1 MSFYDAIRVGAS
13 GASTDL
19 EIQRS
24 LRFNDG
30 DSANLTRTSSSTS
43 NTFTYSAWIKRTHF
57 SGYQYIFSMGGKG
70 FAFHTTNNTFYLYD
84 GSSLNESTARFRDPS
99 AWYHVLVQINSG
111 TATSYI
117 NNVLVHNAVGGGAF
131 TLTTGTD
138 ATRIGNYAPGTYYFD
153 GYMAEVNLVD
163 GLVLAPNSFAKTD
176 EVTGQWIP
184 QKYVGAYGTNGF
196 RLTFADNSGT
206 TATTLGKD
214 ESGNGNN
221 FTPNN
226 FSVAAN
232 LTNDSMPDTPSNNFC
247 TLNPLNATT
256 SVNFGNLDGN
266 LVFDQTSNDQAMT
279 GTFFVTSGKWY
290 WEIYKN
296 ASQNP
301 EIGICGQET
310 LSNLSTGF
318 VNRLAFITNG
328 GNLRTG
334 SSSTTSITGSSSGQ
348 TGAGY
353 IRIAV
358 DMDNKKIWF
367 SDLSGNYFNSGNPA
381 TGANPAYDFSSHA
394 VADGWTPYVFMGTG
408 GGHNCYVNFGQFDLN
423 SFSSN
428 IPAGFSTLTSEN
440 LPEPTILLPNKHFD
454 IKLYTGTGSSNSITG
469 LNFAPDWIWV
479 KRRNVNGNHHLLIDQ
494 LRGGDASLMSN
505 STDTENTNANRSMT
519 FNSNGVTWNSD
530 TGNANA
536 SGGTYVLW
544 NWDAGE
550 TDGKTYTVT
559 VVDDSGNKFRF
570 DGFAAN
576 AVTLDLAEGGTYI
589 FNYPSG
595 HPFRFST
602 TADGTHGGGS
612 EYTTGVTH
620 NSSTQVTIV
629 VAASAPQLYYYCASH
644 SGMGGAVNTNS
655 TLGSSNFDGN
665 LQSVTKV
672 NATAGFS
679 IVKWTSGANA
689 YKTVGH
695 GLGVK
700 PDIVIL
706 KSRSVATGWYVYT
719 DVIDGTNDYLQLNS
733 TTTALDAQSYSIV
746 PPTSTVFGT
755 DGAFVSGNTNATMIA
770 YVFSS
775 VKQYSKI
782 GTYKGNGNANGPY
795 VYTGFRPAWVLT
807 KIADTMNEN
816 WTISDN
822 KRSPFNAVDLFL
834 RPDETTQDTS
844 SAATM
849 DFYANGFKLRNSDD
863 KTNRNGATYI
873 YLAFAHAPFKNS
885 RAR

>member
-1 MSFYDAIRVGAS
+1 MFLILVINIDLAGNNP
-13 GASTDL
+13 STPP
-19 EIQRS
+19 
-24 LRFNDG
+24 
-30 DSANLTRTSSSTS
+30 TTS
-43 NTFTYSAWIKRTHF
+43 
-57 SGYQYIFSMGGKG
+57 
-70 FAFHTTNNTFYLYD
+70 
-84 GSSLNESTARFRDPS
+84 
-99 AWYHVLVQINSG
+99 
-111 TATSYI
+111 
-117 NNVLVHNAVGGGAF
+117 
-131 TLTTGTD
+131 TGTVIQVAIDFD
-138 ATRIGNYAPGTYYFD
+138 AG
-153 GYMAEVNLVD
+153 
-163 GLVLAPNSFAKTD
+163 
-176 EVTGQWIP
+176 
-184 QKYVGAYGTNGF
+184 
-196 RLTFADNSGT
+196 
-206 TATTLGKD
+206 
-214 ESGNGNN
+214 
-221 FTPNN
+221 
-226 FSVAAN
+226 
-232 LTNDSMPDTPSNNFC
+232 
-247 TLNPLNATT
+247 
-256 SVNFGNLDGN
+256 
-266 LVFDQTSNDQAMT
+266 
-279 GTFFVTSGKWY
+279 
-290 WEIYKN
+290 
-296 ASQNP
+296 
-301 EIGICGQET
+301 
-310 LSNLSTGF
+310 
-318 VNRLAFITNG
+318 
-328 GNLRTG
+328 
-334 SSSTTSITGSSSGQ
+334 
-348 TGAGY
+348 
-353 IRIAV
+353 
-358 DMDNKKIWF
+358 KIWF
-367 SDLSGNYFNSGNPA
+367 GSGGTYFNSGNPSA
-381 TGANPAYDFSSHA
+381 GSSEA
-394 VADGWTPYVFMGTG
+394 MTFTG
-408 GGHNCYVNFGQFDLN
+408 GSEFLAPVVRSLACTFNFNFGQRA
-423 SFSSN
+423 FSYTAPTGYKSLCS
-428 IPAGFSTLTSEN
+428 AN
-440 LPEPTILLPNKHFD
+440 LPDPTILLPNQHFNTL
-454 IKLYTGTGSSNSITG
+454 LYTGNGGTQSITG
-469 LNFAPDWIWV
+469 LNFQPDWVWV
-479 KRRNVNGNHHLLIDQ
+479 KRRNG
-494 LRGGDASLMSN
+494 
-505 STDTENTNANRSMT
+505 T
-519 FNSNGVTWNSD
+519 NSNVLFDAVRGATKELISNTTGAEGTEATSITSFDSNGYSVGSNGGVNDGSGNYVAWTWN
-530 TGNANA
+530 
-536 SGGTYVLW
+536 
-544 NWDAGE
+544 AGD